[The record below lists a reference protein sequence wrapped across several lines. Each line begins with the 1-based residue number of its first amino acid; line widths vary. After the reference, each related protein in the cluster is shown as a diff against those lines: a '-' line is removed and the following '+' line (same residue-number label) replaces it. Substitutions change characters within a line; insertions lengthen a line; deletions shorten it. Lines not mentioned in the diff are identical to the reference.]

1 MGRLGSFV
9 AFALLIGGFAQAHEK
24 EIDLGHLV
32 SLAMERNPRLV
43 ALRFVSE
50 AETFRAR
57 AQGVLPDPV
66 IQFGLKNIGWD
77 HLSVGEEMMSGY
89 GVSISQAIPFPGK
102 LALRSS
108 MANTKAAQYAQSLAA
123 AQLALVRQ
131 VKELYAG
138 WFSASRAL
146 ALLNR
151 KASTLQDARRY
162 AEARYVVGQSPQEH
176 LLKAELEIYHNQEMI
191 LLLEEKVRSTR
202 IQLGSLLDVPEDSL
216 VGAPREIPFTSFPY
230 ELGEL
235 QAWAL
240 RNPALVQA
248 RLMAREESLAVR
260 LAKRDL
266 MPNLMIQAGKE
277 FKGPFKDMYEVML
290 GLEIPL
296 YFSKKQMPLVQAAQ
310 LQLESSRHNLRDMEI
325 EIETE
330 LHNNYVMAKYGE
342 KRIAL
347 YRERILPQAELS
359 LRASI
364 SAYQANET
372 DFLALLT
379 DINDLFSHQIE
390 YARTLAALWAAAA
403 RLEELTGKE
412 LLGANEGK

>member
-1 MGRLGSFV
+1 M
-9 AFALLIGGFAQAHEK
+9 
-24 EIDLGHLV
+24 
-32 SLAMERNPRLV
+32 
-43 ALRFVSE
+43 
-50 AETFRAR
+50 
-57 AQGVLPDPV
+57 
-66 IQFGLKNIGWD
+66 
-77 HLSVGEEMMSGY
+77 
-89 GVSISQAIPFPGK
+89 SISQAIPFPGK

-108 MANTKAAQYAQSLAA
+108 MANTKAAQFSQSVAA

-131 VKELYAG
+131 VKELYAS

-146 ALLNR
+146 ELLNR

-176 LLKAELEIYHNQEMI
+176 LLKAELEIYYNQEII
-191 LLLEEKVRSTR
+191 LHIEEKVQSTR

-216 VGAPREIPFTSFPY
+216 VGAPREIPFTSFPC

-290 GLEIPL
+290 GVEIPL
-296 YFSKKQMPLVQAAQ
+296 YLSKKQMPLVQAAQ
-310 LQLESSRHNLRDMEI
+310 LQLESSRHNLRSMEI

-330 LHNNYVMAKYGE
+330 LRNNFVKAKYAE

-364 SAYQANET
+364 FAYQANET
-372 DFLALLT
+372 DFVALLT
-379 DINDLFSHQIE
+379 DINDLFSHRIE
-390 YARTLAALWAAAA
+390 YAGALAALWAAAA

>member
-1 MGRLGSFV
+1 MARLGRFL
-9 AFALLIGGFAQAHEK
+9 ALVLLMGELAQAQGR

-32 SLAMERNPRLV
+32 SRAMERNPRLV
-43 ALRFVSE
+43 ALRFASE
-50 AETFRAR
+50 AQTVRAR
-57 AQGVLPDPV
+57 AQGLLPDPT

-77 HLSVGEEMMSGY
+77 RLSVGEEMMSGY

-108 MANTKAAQYAQSLAA
+108 MASTKAAQYAQSVAA

-131 VKELYAG
+131 VKELYAS
-138 WFSASRAL
+138 WFAASRAL
-146 ALLNR
+146 ELLHR
-151 KASTLQDARRY
+151 KESTLQDARRY

-191 LLLEEKVRSTR
+191 LHTEEKVRSTR
-202 IQLGSLLDVPEDSL
+202 ILLAALLDLPEDSL
-216 VGAPREIPFTSFPY
+216 RGTPREIPFSFFPY
-230 ELGEL
+230 ELDEL
-235 QAWAL
+235 QASTVH
-240 RNPALVQA
+240 NPVLLQA

-260 LAKRDL
+260 MARRDL
-266 MPNLMIQAGKE
+266 MPDFMLQAGKE

-296 YFSKKQMPLVQAAQ
+296 YFSKKQMPLLQAAQ
-310 LQLESSRHNLRDMEI
+310 LQLASSRHNLRSMEI
-325 EIETE
+325 EIGKEV
-330 LHNNYVMAKYGE
+330 HDNYVMAKYAE

-347 YRERILPQAELS
+347 YQERILPQAELS

-379 DINDLFSHQIE
+379 DINDLFSHQME
-390 YARTLAALWAAAA
+390 YARTLAALWAATA
-403 RLEELTGKE
+403 RLEELTGRE
-412 LLGANEGK
+412 LLHVNGG